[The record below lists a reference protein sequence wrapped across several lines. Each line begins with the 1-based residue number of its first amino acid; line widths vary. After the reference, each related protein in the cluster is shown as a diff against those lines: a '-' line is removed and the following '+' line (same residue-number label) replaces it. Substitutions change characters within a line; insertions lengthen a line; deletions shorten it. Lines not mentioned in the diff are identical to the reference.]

1 MAGWST
7 TRTTDQEVHEVAE
20 ATKPGGTAMNIV
32 APGAA
37 DAPGAFWFMQRRL
50 LLLTVGAVLEPRSRA
65 EARSYSG
72 TLEKMV

>member
-20 ATKPGGTAMNIV
+20 ATKPGGTAMNSV

-37 DAPGAFWFMQRRL
+37 DAPGAFWFMQGWFL
-50 LLLTVGAVLEPRSRA
+50 ATAGAVVEPRSRA
-65 EARSYSG
+65 EASPCGNR
-72 TLEKMV
+72 LEKMV

>member
-20 ATKPGGTAMNIV
+20 ATKPGGTAMISV

-37 DAPGAFWFMQRRL
+37 DAPGAFWFMQGYFL
-50 LLLTVGAVLEPRSRA
+50 LQGRF
-65 EARSYSG
+65 
-72 TLEKMV
+72 